1 MDNLSGVLEGSGYK
15 IKKRKSPTSQSQK
28 MYQKF
33 RKISKNSVKAEKKTN
48 IDLSPK
54 GVIVKVVKKGEEPKK
69 ISKTEIV
76 KAKLSPKKQVLKKKS
91 SPKKQ
96 VLKKKP
102 SPKKVVLK
110 KKSSSKKQVLKKKSS
125 SKKQVLKK
133 KPSPKK
139 VSPKKKLIKK
149 QSITITNKKVS
160 SKKKKF
166 TKKSRVNTGGS
177 KNRKKSNKVNPFKC
191 YPQNKKNINVVME
204 KVKQMDNTTIKKE
217 LLKDGIEIKSD
228 KSNILRDM
236 YIFSSLG
243 GIKIHQEK

>member
-1 MDNLSGVLEGSGYK
+1 MDNLSGILEGSGYK
-15 IKKRKSPTSQSQK
+15 IKKKKSPTSQSQK

-33 RKISKNSVKAEKKTN
+33 RKHSKKSVEAEKKTN

-54 GVIVKVVKKGEEPKK
+54 GVIVKVVKKDEEPKK
-69 ISKTEIV
+69 TLKTEIV

-102 SPKKVVLK
+102 SPKK
-110 KKSSSKKQVLKKKSS
+110 QVSMKI
-125 SKKQVLKK
+125 
-133 KPSPKK
+133 KPSLKK
-139 VSPKKKLIKK
+139 VSPKKRLVKK
-149 QSITITNKKVS
+149 QPVTIANKKVA

-166 TKKSRVNTGGS
+166 TKKSRINTGGS
-177 KNRKKSNKVNPFKC
+177 KNRRKSNKVNPFKC

-204 KVKQMDNTTIKKE
+204 KVKKMDNDMIKKE

-236 YIFSSLG
+236 YIFSSMG